1 MEGKEKDYISKNT
14 AKLILNFKL
23 IEVRIIRGHFGRQ
36 ALYYDSKEI
45 GQYQTSLR
53 GKEKGILYEAL
64 YEAFYMIWIT

>member
-1 MEGKEKDYISKNT
+1 MEGKEKDYISKNI

-45 GQYQTSLR
+45 GQYIRFLSE
-53 GKEKGILYEAL
+53 EKRRE
-64 YEAFYMIWIT
+64 FYMKLYMRPSI